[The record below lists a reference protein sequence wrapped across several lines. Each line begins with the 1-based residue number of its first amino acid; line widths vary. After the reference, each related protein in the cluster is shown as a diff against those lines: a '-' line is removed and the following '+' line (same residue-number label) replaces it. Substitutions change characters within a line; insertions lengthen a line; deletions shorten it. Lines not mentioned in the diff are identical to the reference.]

1 MNTGCQVETEAD
13 KAKNSLDKVS
23 ILQSETL
30 IISQTVPV
38 SFN

>member
-1 MNTGCQVETEAD
+1 MNTGCQMETEAD

-23 ILQSETL
+23 IWQSETFVIL
-30 IISQTVPV
+30 QLVLV

>member
-1 MNTGCQVETEAD
+1 METQAD

-23 ILQSETL
+23 ILESETF
-30 IISQTVPV
+30 IILQLVPV